1 MGETS
6 LYIWRLVKR
15 LLRKVLA
22 QGKGGDEQL
31 RRTRE
36 RTRLYVWYV
45 SASFERPGSSRPVSS
60 ANQFVS
66 ASPINSLL
74 LKGSSSLTDGLS
86 RFFFVVYGDREA
98 RDFRDNDVLRMGIVS
113 KRLILEN
120 QPRAVL
126 EFDDVISDDVFPYL
140 VTKFSR

>member
-6 LYIWRLVKR
+6 LYIWRQVKR

-22 QGKGGDEQL
+22 QGKGGDEQS

-36 RTRLYVWYV
+36 RARLYVWYV

-66 ASPINSLL
+66 ASPIKSLL
-74 LKGSSSLTDGLS
+74 LQVL
-86 RFFFVVYGDREA
+86 FVVYGGREA
-98 RDFRDNDVLRMGIVS
+98 RDFRDNDVLRMGVVS
-113 KRLILEN
+113 KRLILES

-126 EFDDVISDDVFPYL
+126 EFDDVISDNVFPYL
-140 VTKFSR
+140 VAKFSR

>member
-1 MGETS
+1 
-6 LYIWRLVKR
+6 
-15 LLRKVLA
+15 
-22 QGKGGDEQL
+22 
-31 RRTRE
+31 
-36 RTRLYVWYV
+36 
-45 SASFERPGSSRPVSS
+45 
-60 ANQFVS
+60 
-66 ASPINSLL
+66 
-74 LKGSSSLTDGLS
+74 
-86 RFFFVVYGDREA
+86 VVYGDRDA